1 MDSTVIKIIYTN
13 AFNDLESA
21 RNCQNSISQKEMEL
35 QMLDI
40 NSRYS
45 SYDNSYLN
53 NLNKQSLKMEIMNLI
68 NKRNNYINSSIGYA
82 LTIAENE
89 VQENNTFSVATIVI
103 GSISSFIST
112 VKNNFSISAINSV
125 SLSILSNKLLVSG
138 FQMFQLKR
146 SIEELKSACNVF

>member
-21 RNCQNSISQKEMEL
+21 RNCQNSISKKEMEL

-68 NKRNNYINSSIGYA
+68 NKRNNYINSFIGYA

>member
-53 NLNKQSLKMEIMNLI
+53 NLNKLSLKMEIMNLI

-138 FQMFQLKR
+138 FQMVQLKR

>member
-1 MDSTVIKIIYTN
+1 MDSTVIKIIYIN
-13 AFNDLESA
+13 AFNDLEAA
-21 RNCQNSISQKEMEL
+21 RNCQNSISKKEMEL

-146 SIEELKSACNVF
+146 AIDDLKSSCNVF

>member
-1 MDSTVIKIIYTN
+1 M
-13 AFNDLESA
+13 AGRFLWE
-21 RNCQNSISQKEMEL
+21 KEMEL

-146 SIEELKSACNVF
+146 AIDDLKSSCNVF

>member
-21 RNCQNSISQKEMEL
+21 RNCQNSISKKEMEL

-45 SYDNSYLN
+45 SYDNSY
-53 NLNKQSLKMEIMNLI
+53 LNKQSLKMEIMNLI

>member
-21 RNCQNSISQKEMEL
+21 RNCQNSISQKEMEI
-35 QMLDI
+35 QMINI
-40 NSRYS
+40 NSNYS
-45 SYDNSYLN
+45 SFDHSYLN
-53 NLNKQSLKMEIMNLI
+53 NIKKQSLKMEIMNLI

-146 SIEELKSACNVF
+146 AIDDLKSSCNVF

>member
-21 RNCQNSISQKEMEL
+21 RNCQNSISKKEMEL

-45 SYDNSYLN
+45 SYDNSY
-53 NLNKQSLKMEIMNLI
+53 LNKQSLKMEIMNLI

-146 SIEELKSACNVF
+146 SIEELKSTCNVF

>member
-1 MDSTVIKIIYTN
+1 
-13 AFNDLESA
+13 
-21 RNCQNSISQKEMEL
+21 MEL

-125 SLSILSNKLLVSG
+125 SLSILSNKLSVSG

-146 SIEELKSACNVF
+146 AIDDLKSSCNVF